1 MWTQWVRIDPS
12 TTRNRKGLD
21 TMNRHALHYL
31 DLHPEPVDTR
41 EPSPLMI
48 WAGAAFAL
56 GALYLTTVFLFSL

>member
-1 MWTQWVRIDPS
+1 
-12 TTRNRKGLD
+12 
-21 TMNRHALHYL
+21 MNRHALHYL

-41 EPSPLMI
+41 ELSPLMI